1 MSTLLA
7 TGDKYG
13 IDTNR
18 IVVGG
23 DSSGGNLA
31 AAVALK
37 LRDEGKRLAAQVK
50 EPLTCSLLHCG
61 TYANSPGLFGS
72 LPDTEQISQSTIQ
85 FAKYLP
91 DKTEFANNYFFYKR
105 REIKFVLQ
113 IINYNLYWVL
123 KLSDCVG
130 GGLGLSLRKW
140 SINRFSGVG

>member
-37 LRDEGKRLAAQVK
+37 LRNEGKRLAAQVRK
-50 EPLTCSLLHCG
+50 TLLPLLIAVRLPTLLD
-61 TYANSPGLFGS
+61 YPGVS
-72 LPDTEQISQSTIQ
+72 RDMSRN
-85 FAKYLP
+85 A
-91 DKTEFANNYFFYKR
+91 R
-105 REIKFVLQ
+105 
-113 IINYNLYWVL
+113 
-123 KLSDCVG
+123 
-130 GGLGLSLRKW
+130 
-140 SINRFSGVG
+140 

>member
-13 IDTNR
+13 IDRNR

-37 LRDEGKRLAAQVK
+37 LRDEGKRLAAQVR

-61 TYANSPGLFGS
+61 TYANSPGLYSGVSRTQNKSPS
-72 LPDTEQISQSTIQ
+72 LPYSLPNISQT
-85 FAKYLP
+85 KLNL
-91 DKTEFANNYFFYKR
+91 K
-105 REIKFVLQ
+105 
-113 IINYNLYWVL
+113 IIIFSIRDEKSSLFS
-123 KLSDCVG
+123 KLLIIIYIG
-130 GGLGLSLRKW
+130 
-140 SINRFSGVG
+140 F